1 MRLLKDQDLSNKN
14 VVVRLDLNVP
24 IQDKQIIDSTRII
37 SSVPTIK
44 YLVNKN
50 CKVLLTSHLGRPEE
64 GKFDED
70 LSMSPVAKKLS
81 EILNHEIDLIDS
93 LDSSDIFNTTQIQLL
108 ENLRFLIGE
117 KDNNEKLGN
126 QLANKGDVYI
136 FDAFGTAHRKQASTH
151 SAIQQAK
158 FSCAGLLLE
167 KEINSLNKAL
177 TSIENPF
184 TAVIAGSK
192 ISTKLELI
200 AHLNSKADFIIVGGG
215 IANTFMKSQGFDVGE
230 SLVENDMI
238 EIAKELFNSGK
249 IILPNKV
256 IVADSIDSNSSTTK
270 NIDSVS
276 GSDKIFDINLTS
288 NMSEILKNSKTIL
301 WNGPI
306 GVFEKEPFQKGT
318 HQLAKTIAGSKAFS
332 LAGGGETI
340 AAINKFINKDEVSYC
355 STGGGAFL
363 EFMEGK
369 ILPSIKAL
377 NAKNTEE

>member
-70 LSMSPVAKKLS
+70 FSMSPVAKKLS

-200 AHLNSKADFIIVGGG
+200 AHLNSKADFIVVGGG
-215 IANTFMKSQGFDVGE
+215 IANTFLKSQGFDVGE

-318 HQLAKTIAGSKAFS
+318 HQLAKTIAGSEAFS

-363 EFMEGK
+363 EYMEGK
-369 ILPSIKAL
+369 LLPSIEAL
-377 NAKNTEE
+377 GG

>member
-64 GKFDED
+64 GKFDQD
-70 LSMSPVAKKLS
+70 FSMSPVAKKLS

-200 AHLNSKADFIIVGGG
+200 AHLNSKADFIVVGGG
-215 IANTFMKSQGFDVGE
+215 IANTFLKSQGFDVGE

-306 GVFEKEPFQKGT
+306 GVFEKKPFQKGT
-318 HQLAKTIAGSKAFS
+318 HQLAKTIAGSDAFS
-332 LAGGGETI
+332 VAGGGETI

-363 EFMEGK
+363 EYMEGK
-369 ILPSIKAL
+369 LLPSIEAL
-377 NAKNTEE
+377 GG

>member
-64 GKFDED
+64 GKFDQD
-70 LSMSPVAKKLS
+70 FSMSPVAKKLS

-200 AHLNSKADFIIVGGG
+200 AHLNSKADFIVVGGG
-215 IANTFMKSQGFDVGE
+215 IANTFLKSQGFDVGE

-318 HQLAKTIAGSKAFS
+318 HQLAKTIAGSDAFS
-332 LAGGGETI
+332 VAGGGETI

-363 EFMEGK
+363 EYMEGK
-369 ILPSIKAL
+369 LLPSIEAL
-377 NAKNTEE
+377 GG

>member
-24 IQDKQIIDSTRII
+24 IQEKQIIDSTRII

-44 YLVNKN
+44 YLVDKN

-64 GKFDED
+64 GKFDQD
-70 LSMSPVAKKLS
+70 FSMFPVAKKLS
-81 EILNHEIDLIDS
+81 EILNYEIDLIDS

-200 AHLNSKADFIIVGGG
+200 AHLNSKADFIVVGGG
-215 IANTFMKSQGFDVGE
+215 IANTFLKSQGFDVGE

-318 HQLAKTIAGSKAFS
+318 HQLAKTIAGSEAFS

-363 EFMEGK
+363 EYMEGK
-369 ILPSIKAL
+369 LLPSIEAL
-377 NAKNTEE
+377 GG

>member
-1 MRLLKDQDLSNKN
+1 MRLLKDQNLSNKN

-37 SSVPTIK
+37 SSLPTIK

-64 GKFDED
+64 GKFDQNF
-70 LSMSPVAKKLS
+70 SMSLVAEKLS

-117 KDNNEKLGN
+117 KDNNEELGN
-126 QLANKGDVYI
+126 QLANRGDVYI
-136 FDAFGTAHRKQASTH
+136 FDAFGTAHRKQASTY

-215 IANTFMKSQGFDVGE
+215 IANTFLKSQGFNVGE

-238 EIAKELFNSGK
+238 EIAKELFSSRK

-256 IVADSIDSNSSTTK
+256 IVADSIDSNSSTIK

-276 GSDKIFDINLTS
+276 GTEKIFDINLTS

-318 HQLAKTIAGSKAFS
+318 HQLAKTIAGSEAFS

-363 EFMEGK
+363 EYMEGK
-369 ILPSIKAL
+369 LLPSIEAL
-377 NAKNTEE
+377 GG

>member
-44 YLVNKN
+44 YLVDKN

-64 GKFDED
+64 GKFDQD
-70 LSMSPVAKKLS
+70 FSMSPVAKKLS
-81 EILNHEIDLIDS
+81 EILNREIDLIDS

-158 FSCAGLLLE
+158 ISCAGLLLE

-215 IANTFMKSQGFDVGE
+215 IANTFLKSQGFDVGE

-270 NIDSVS
+270 NIDSVI
-276 GSDKIFDINLTS
+276 GLDKIFDINLTS
-288 NMSEILKNSKTIL
+288 NMSEILKKSKTIL

-318 HQLAKTIAGSKAFS
+318 HQLAKTIAGSEAFS

-363 EFMEGK
+363 EYMEGK
-369 ILPSIKAL
+369 LLPSIEAL
-377 NAKNTEE
+377 GG

>member
-44 YLVNKN
+44 YLVDKN

-64 GKFDED
+64 GKFDQD
-70 LSMSPVAKKLS
+70 FSMSPVAKKLS

-126 QLANKGDVYI
+126 KLANKGDVYI

-200 AHLNSKADFIIVGGG
+200 AHLNSKADFIVVGGG
-215 IANTFMKSQGFDVGE
+215 IANTFLKSQGFDVGE

-318 HQLAKTIAGSKAFS
+318 HQLAKTIAGSEAFS

-363 EFMEGK
+363 EYMEGK
-369 ILPSIKAL
+369 LLPSIEAL
-377 NAKNTEE
+377 GG

>member
-1 MRLLKDQDLSNKN
+1 MRLLKDQNLSNKN

-24 IQDKQIIDSTRII
+24 IQDNQIIDSTRII

-44 YLVNKN
+44 YLVDKN

-64 GKFDED
+64 GKFDQD
-70 LSMSPVAKKLS
+70 FSMSPVAKKLS

-108 ENLRFLIGE
+108 ENLRFLVGE

-158 FSCAGLLLE
+158 LSCAGLLLE
-167 KEINSLNKAL
+167 KEMNSLNKAL

-200 AHLNSKADFIIVGGG
+200 AHLNSKADFIVVGGG
-215 IANTFMKSQGFDVGE
+215 IANTFLKSQGFNVGE

-238 EIAKELFNSGK
+238 EIAKELFSSRK

-256 IVADSIDSNSSTTK
+256 IVADSIDSNSTTTK

-318 HQLAKTIAGSKAFS
+318 HQLAKTIAGSEAFS

-363 EFMEGK
+363 EYMEGK
-369 ILPSIKAL
+369 LLPSIEAL
-377 NAKNTEE
+377 GG

>member
-64 GKFDED
+64 GKFDQEF
-70 LSMSPVAKKLS
+70 SMSPVAEKLS

-93 LDSSDIFNTTQIQLL
+93 LESSDIFNTTQIQLL

-117 KDNNEKLGN
+117 RDNNEKLGN

-177 TSIENPF
+177 TFIENPF

-200 AHLNSKADFIIVGGG
+200 AHLNSKADFIVVGGG
-215 IANTFMKSQGFDVGE
+215 IANTFLKSQGFDVGE

-249 IILPNKV
+249 IMLPNKV

-318 HQLAKTIAGSKAFS
+318 YQLAKTIAGSEAFS

-363 EFMEGK
+363 EYMEGK
-369 ILPSIKAL
+369 LLPSIEAL
-377 NAKNTEE
+377 GG

>member
-44 YLVNKN
+44 YLVDKN

-64 GKFDED
+64 GKFDQD
-70 LSMSPVAKKLS
+70 FSMSPVAKKLS

-215 IANTFMKSQGFDVGE
+215 IANTFLKSQGFNVGE

-238 EIAKELFNSGK
+238 EIANELFNSGK

-318 HQLAKTIAGSKAFS
+318 HQLAKTIAGSEAFS

-363 EFMEGK
+363 EYMEGK
-369 ILPSIKAL
+369 LLPSIEAL
-377 NAKNTEE
+377 GG

>member
-1 MRLLKDQDLSNKN
+1 MRLLKDQNLSNKN

-24 IQDKQIIDSTRII
+24 IQDKRIIDSTRII
-37 SSVPTIK
+37 SSIPTIK
-44 YLVNKN
+44 YLVDKN

-64 GKFDED
+64 GKFDQD
-70 LSMSPVAKKLS
+70 FSMSPVAKKLS

-126 QLANKGDVYI
+126 ELANKGDVYI

-158 FSCAGLLLE
+158 LSCAGLLLE

-200 AHLNSKADFIIVGGG
+200 AHLNSKADFIVVGGG
-215 IANTFMKSQGFDVGE
+215 IANTFLKSQGFDVGE

-276 GSDKIFDINLTS
+276 ASDKIFDINLTS

-318 HQLAKTIAGSKAFS
+318 HQLAKTIAGSEAFS

-363 EFMEGK
+363 EYMEGK
-369 ILPSIKAL
+369 LLPSIEAL
-377 NAKNTEE
+377 GG

>member
-44 YLVNKN
+44 YLVDKN

-64 GKFDED
+64 GKFDQD
-70 LSMSPVAKKLS
+70 FSMSPVAEKLS

-200 AHLNSKADFIIVGGG
+200 AHLNSKADFIVVGGG
-215 IANTFMKSQGFDVGE
+215 IANTFLKSQGFDVGE

-301 WNGPI
+301 WNGPV

-318 HQLAKTIAGSKAFS
+318 HQLAKTIAGSEAFS

-363 EFMEGK
+363 EYMEGK
-369 ILPSIKAL
+369 LLPSIEAL
-377 NAKNTEE
+377 GG

>member
-14 VVVRLDLNVP
+14 VVLRLDLNVP
-24 IQDKQIIDSTRII
+24 IQEKLVLDSTRI
-37 SSVPTIK
+37 SASVPTIK
-44 YLVNKN
+44 YLLDKN

-64 GKFDED
+64 GKFDINF
-70 LSMSPVAKKLS
+70 SMHPVAEKLS

-93 LDSSDIFNTTQIQLL
+93 LSSSDIFNTTQIQLL
-108 ENLRFLIGE
+108 ENLRFLVGE
-117 KDNNEKLGN
+117 KDNNEELGN
-126 QLANKGDVYI
+126 QLANKGDIYI

-177 TSIENPF
+177 TSIESPF
-184 TAVIAGSK
+184 IAVIAGSK

-215 IANTFMKSQGFDVGE
+215 IANTFLKSQGFNVGE

-238 EIAKELFNSGK
+238 EIAEELFNSSK

-256 IVADSIDSNSSTTK
+256 IVADSIDSNYPTIK

-276 GSDKIFDINLTS
+276 SSDKIFDINLSS
-288 NMSEILKNSKTIL
+288 NMSEILKSSKTIL

-318 HQLAKTIAGSKAFS
+318 HQLATTIAKSKAFS

-363 EFMEGK
+363 EYMEGK
-369 ILPSIKAL
+369 ILPSIEAL
-377 NAKNTEE
+377 GG

>member
-64 GKFDED
+64 GKFDQD
-70 LSMSPVAKKLS
+70 FSMSPVAEKLS
-81 EILNHEIDLIDS
+81 KILNHEIDLIDS

-215 IANTFMKSQGFDVGE
+215 IANTFLKSQGFNVGE

-318 HQLAKTIAGSKAFS
+318 HQLAKTIAGSEAFS

-363 EFMEGK
+363 EYMEGK
-369 ILPSIKAL
+369 LLPSIEAL
-377 NAKNTEE
+377 GG

>member
-1 MRLLKDQDLSNKN
+1 MRLLKDRDLSNKN

-44 YLVNKN
+44 YLVDKN

-64 GKFDED
+64 GKFDQD
-70 LSMSPVAKKLS
+70 FSMSPVAKKLS

-126 QLANKGDVYI
+126 KLANKGDVYI

-200 AHLNSKADFIIVGGG
+200 AHLNSKADFIVVGGG
-215 IANTFMKSQGFDVGE
+215 IANTFLKSQGFDVGE

-318 HQLAKTIAGSKAFS
+318 HQLAKTIAGSEAFS

-363 EFMEGK
+363 EYMEGK
-369 ILPSIKAL
+369 LLPSIEAL
-377 NAKNTEE
+377 GG

>member
-24 IQDKQIIDSTRII
+24 IQEKQIIDSTRII

-44 YLVNKN
+44 YLVDKN
-50 CKVLLTSHLGRPEE
+50 CKILLTSHLGRPEE
-64 GKFDED
+64 GKFDQD
-70 LSMSPVAKKLS
+70 FSMFPVAKKLS

-215 IANTFMKSQGFDVGE
+215 IANTFLKSQGFDVGE

-276 GSDKIFDINLTS
+276 ASDKIFDINLTS

-318 HQLAKTIAGSKAFS
+318 HQLAKTIAGSEAFS

-363 EFMEGK
+363 EYMEGK
-369 ILPSIKAL
+369 LLPSIEAL
-377 NAKNTEE
+377 GG

>member
-44 YLVNKN
+44 YLVDKN

-64 GKFDED
+64 GKFDQD
-70 LSMSPVAKKLS
+70 FSMSPVAEKLS

-126 QLANKGDVYI
+126 QLAKKGDVYI
-136 FDAFGTAHRKQASTH
+136 FDAFGTAHRKQASTY

-215 IANTFMKSQGFDVGE
+215 IANTFLKSQGFDVGE

-238 EIAKELFNSGK
+238 EIAKELLNSGK

-306 GVFEKEPFQKGT
+306 GVFEKGPFQQGT
-318 HQLAKTIAGSKAFS
+318 RQLAKAIAESEAFS

-363 EFMEGK
+363 EYMEGK
-369 ILPSIKAL
+369 LLPSIEAL
-377 NAKNTEE
+377 GG

>member
-44 YLVNKN
+44 YLVDKN

-64 GKFDED
+64 GKFDQD
-70 LSMSPVAKKLS
+70 FSMSPVAKKLS

-136 FDAFGTAHRKQASTH
+136 FDAFGTAHRKQASTY

-215 IANTFMKSQGFDVGE
+215 IANTFLKSQGFNVGE

-256 IVADSIDSNSSTTK
+256 IVADSIDSNSTTTK

-318 HQLAKTIAGSKAFS
+318 HQLAKTIAGSEAFS

-363 EFMEGK
+363 EYMEGK
-369 ILPSIKAL
+369 LLPSIEAL
-377 NAKNTEE
+377 GG

>member
-14 VVVRLDLNVP
+14 VVLRLDLNVP
-24 IQDKQIIDSTRII
+24 IQDKRVLDSTRI
-37 SSVPTIK
+37 SASVPTIK
-44 YLVNKN
+44 YLLDKN

-64 GKFDED
+64 GKFDINF
-70 LSMSPVAKKLS
+70 SMHPVAEKLS

-93 LDSSDIFNTTQIQLL
+93 LSSSDIFNTTQIQLL
-108 ENLRFLIGE
+108 ENLRFLVGE
-117 KDNNEKLGN
+117 KDNNEELGN
-126 QLANKGDVYI
+126 QLANKGDIYI
-136 FDAFGTAHRKQASTH
+136 FDAFGTAHRKQASTY

-177 TSIENPF
+177 TSIESPF

-215 IANTFMKSQGFDVGE
+215 IANTFLKSQGFNVGE

-238 EIAKELFNSGK
+238 EIAEELFNSSK

-256 IVADSIDSNSSTTK
+256 IVADSIDSNYSTIK

-276 GSDKIFDINLTS
+276 SSDKIFDINLSS
-288 NMSEILKNSKTIL
+288 NMSEILKSSKTIL

-318 HQLAKTIAGSKAFS
+318 HQLATTIAKSKAFS

-363 EFMEGK
+363 EYMEGK
-369 ILPSIKAL
+369 ILPSIEAL
-377 NAKNTEE
+377 GG

>member
-64 GKFDED
+64 GKFDQD
-70 LSMSPVAKKLS
+70 FSMSPVAEKLS

-200 AHLNSKADFIIVGGG
+200 AHLNSKADFIVVGGG
-215 IANTFMKSQGFDVGE
+215 IANTFLKSQGFDVGE

-256 IVADSIDSNSSTTK
+256 IVSDSIDSNSSTTK

-318 HQLAKTIAGSKAFS
+318 HQLAKTIAGSEAFS

-363 EFMEGK
+363 EYMEGK
-369 ILPSIKAL
+369 LLPSIEAL
-377 NAKNTEE
+377 GG

>member
-64 GKFDED
+64 GKFDQD
-70 LSMSPVAKKLS
+70 FSMSPVAKKLS

-136 FDAFGTAHRKQASTH
+136 FDAFGTAHRKQASTY

-177 TSIENPF
+177 TYIENPF

-200 AHLNSKADFIIVGGG
+200 AHLNSKADFIVVGGG
-215 IANTFMKSQGFDVGE
+215 IANTFLKSQGFDVGE

-318 HQLAKTIAGSKAFS
+318 HQLAKTIAGSEAFS

-363 EFMEGK
+363 EYMEGK
-369 ILPSIKAL
+369 LLPSIEAL
-377 NAKNTEE
+377 GG

>member
-64 GKFDED
+64 GKFDQEF
-70 LSMSPVAKKLS
+70 SMSPVAEKLS

-93 LDSSDIFNTTQIQLL
+93 LESSDIFNTTQIQLL

-117 KDNNEKLGN
+117 RDNNEKLGN

-200 AHLNSKADFIIVGGG
+200 AHLNSKADFIVVGGG
-215 IANTFMKSQGFDVGE
+215 IANTFLKSQGFDVGE

-256 IVADSIDSNSSTTK
+256 IVSDSIDSNSSTTK
-270 NIDSVS
+270 NIDSVG

-318 HQLAKTIAGSKAFS
+318 HQLAKTIAGSEAFS

-363 EFMEGK
+363 EYMEGK
-369 ILPSIKAL
+369 LLPSIEAL
-377 NAKNTEE
+377 GG

>member
-44 YLVNKN
+44 YLVDKN

-64 GKFDED
+64 GKFDQD
-70 LSMSPVAKKLS
+70 FSMSPVAEKLS

-136 FDAFGTAHRKQASTH
+136 FDAFGTAHRKQASTY

-200 AHLNSKADFIIVGGG
+200 AHLNSKADFIITGGG
-215 IANTFMKSQGFDVGE
+215 IANTFLKSQGFNVGE

-256 IVADSIDSNSSTTK
+256 IVADSIDSNSSTIK

-288 NMSEILKNSKTIL
+288 NMSETLKNSKTIL

-318 HQLAKTIAGSKAFS
+318 HQLAKTIAGSEAFS

-363 EFMEGK
+363 EYMEGK
-369 ILPSIKAL
+369 LLPSIEAL
-377 NAKNTEE
+377 GG

>member
-64 GKFDED
+64 GKFDQD
-70 LSMSPVAKKLS
+70 LSMSPVAEKLS

-215 IANTFMKSQGFDVGE
+215 IANTFLKSQGFDVGE

-318 HQLAKTIAGSKAFS
+318 HQLAKTIAGSEAFS

-363 EFMEGK
+363 EYMEGK
-369 ILPSIKAL
+369 LLPSIEAL
-377 NAKNTEE
+377 GG

>member
-64 GKFDED
+64 GKFDQEF
-70 LSMSPVAKKLS
+70 SMSPVAEKLS

-93 LDSSDIFNTTQIQLL
+93 LESSDIFNTTQIQLL

-117 KDNNEKLGN
+117 RDNNEKLGN

-200 AHLNSKADFIIVGGG
+200 AHLNSKADFIVVGGG
-215 IANTFMKSQGFDVGE
+215 IANTFLKSQGFDVGE

-256 IVADSIDSNSSTTK
+256 IVSDSIDSNSSTTK

-318 HQLAKTIAGSKAFS
+318 HQLAKTIAGSEAFS

-363 EFMEGK
+363 EYMEGK
-369 ILPSIKAL
+369 LLPSIEAL
-377 NAKNTEE
+377 GG

>member
-44 YLVNKN
+44 YLVDKN

-64 GKFDED
+64 GKFDQD
-70 LSMSPVAKKLS
+70 FSMSPVAKKLS

-177 TSIENPF
+177 ISIKNPF

-200 AHLNSKADFIIVGGG
+200 AHLNSKADFIVVGGG
-215 IANTFMKSQGFDVGE
+215 IANTFLKSQGFDVGE

-256 IVADSIDSNSSTTK
+256 IVADSIDSNFSTTK

-306 GVFEKEPFQKGT
+306 GVFEKDPFQKGT
-318 HQLAKTIAGSKAFS
+318 HQLAKTIAGSEAFS

-363 EFMEGK
+363 EYMEGK
-369 ILPSIKAL
+369 LLPSIEAL
-377 NAKNTEE
+377 GG

>member
-64 GKFDED
+64 GKFDQD
-70 LSMSPVAKKLS
+70 LSMSPVAEKLS

-117 KDNNEKLGN
+117 RDNNEKLGN
-126 QLANKGDVYI
+126 QLANIGDVYI
-136 FDAFGTAHRKQASTH
+136 FDAFGTAHRKQASTY

-177 TSIENPF
+177 TNIENPF
-184 TAVIAGSK
+184 TAVIGGSK

-200 AHLNSKADFIIVGGG
+200 DHLNSKADFIIVGGG
-215 IANTFMKSQGFDVGE
+215 IVNTFLKSQGFNVGE

-238 EIAKELFNSGK
+238 EIANELFNSGK

-256 IVADSIDSNSSTTK
+256 IVADSIDSNSSTMK

-318 HQLAKTIAGSKAFS
+318 LQLAKTIAGSEAFS

-363 EFMEGK
+363 EYMEGK
-369 ILPSIKAL
+369 LLPSIEAL
-377 NAKNTEE
+377 GG

>member
-64 GKFDED
+64 GKFDQNF
-70 LSMSPVAKKLS
+70 SMSPVAEKLS

-158 FSCAGLLLE
+158 LSCAGLLLE

-200 AHLNSKADFIIVGGG
+200 AHLNSKADFIVVGGG
-215 IANTFMKSQGFDVGE
+215 IANTFLKSQGFDVGE

-256 IVADSIDSNSSTTK
+256 IVSDSIDSNSSTTK

-318 HQLAKTIAGSKAFS
+318 HQLAKTIAGSEAFS

-363 EFMEGK
+363 EYMEGK
-369 ILPSIKAL
+369 LLPSIEAL
-377 NAKNTEE
+377 GG

>member
-44 YLVNKN
+44 YLIDKN

-64 GKFDED
+64 GKFDQD
-70 LSMSPVAKKLS
+70 FSMSPVAKKLS

-177 TSIENPF
+177 ISIKNPF

-200 AHLNSKADFIIVGGG
+200 AHLNSKADFIVVGGG
-215 IANTFMKSQGFDVGE
+215 IANTFLKSQGFDVGE

-238 EIAKELFNSGK
+238 ETAKELFNSGK
-249 IILPNKV
+249 IILPDKV

-318 HQLAKTIAGSKAFS
+318 HQLAKTIAGSEAFS

-363 EFMEGK
+363 EYMEGK
-369 ILPSIKAL
+369 LLPSIEAL
-377 NAKNTEE
+377 GG

>member
-64 GKFDED
+64 GKFDQD
-70 LSMSPVAKKLS
+70 FSMSPVAKKLS

-215 IANTFMKSQGFDVGE
+215 IANTFLKSQGFDVGD

-318 HQLAKTIAGSKAFS
+318 HQLAKTIAGSEAFS

-363 EFMEGK
+363 EYMEGK
-369 ILPSIKAL
+369 LLPSIEAL
-377 NAKNTEE
+377 GG

>member
-1 MRLLKDQDLSNKN
+1 MRFLKDLDLSNKN
-14 VVVRLDLNVP
+14 VVLRLDLNVP
-24 IQDKQIIDSTRII
+24 IQDKRVLDPTRII

-44 YLVNKN
+44 YLVDKN

-64 GKFDED
+64 GAFDINF
-70 LSMSPVAKKLS
+70 SMRPVADKLS
-81 EILNHEIDLIDS
+81 EILNHEIDLINS
-93 LDSSDIFNTTQIQLL
+93 LASNDIFNTTQLQLL
-108 ENLRFLIGE
+108 ENLRFLVGE
-117 KDNNEKLGN
+117 KDNNEELGY

-177 TSIENPF
+177 TSVKSPF
-184 TAVIAGSK
+184 TAIIAGSK

-200 AHLNSKADFIIVGGG
+200 AHLNSKADSIIVGGG
-215 IANTFMKSQGFDVGE
+215 IANTFLKSQGFNVGE

-238 EIAKELFNSGK
+238 EIAVDLFNSGK

-256 IVADSIDSNSSTTK
+256 IVADSIDSNHSTTK
-270 NIDSVS
+270 NIDCVS
-276 GSDKIFDINLTS
+276 SSDKIFDINLSS
-288 NMSEILKNSKTIL
+288 NMSEILKSSKTIL

-306 GVFEKEPFQKGT
+306 GVFEKGPFQKGT
-318 HQLAKTIAGSKAFS
+318 HQLAKTIANSKAFS

-363 EFMEGK
+363 EYMEGK
-369 ILPSIKAL
+369 ILPSIEAL
-377 NAKNTEE
+377 GG

>member
-1 MRLLKDQDLSNKN
+1 MRLLKDQNLSNKN

-44 YLVNKN
+44 YLVDKN

-64 GKFDED
+64 GKFDQD
-70 LSMSPVAKKLS
+70 FSMSPVAKKLS

-93 LDSSDIFNTTQIQLL
+93 LDNSDIFNTTQIQLL

-215 IANTFMKSQGFDVGE
+215 IANTFLKSQGFDVGE

-318 HQLAKTIAGSKAFS
+318 HQLAKTIAGSEAFS

-363 EFMEGK
+363 EYMEGK
-369 ILPSIKAL
+369 LLPSIEAL
-377 NAKNTEE
+377 GG

>member
-64 GKFDED
+64 GKFDQD
-70 LSMSPVAKKLS
+70 FSMSPVAKKLS

-200 AHLNSKADFIIVGGG
+200 AHLNSKADFIVVGGG
-215 IANTFMKSQGFDVGE
+215 IANTFLKSQGFDVGE

-249 IILPNKV
+249 IILPDKV

-276 GSDKIFDINLTS
+276 GSDKIFDISLTS

-318 HQLAKTIAGSKAFS
+318 HQLAKTIAGSEAFS

-363 EFMEGK
+363 EYMEGK
-369 ILPSIKAL
+369 LLPSIEAL
-377 NAKNTEE
+377 GG

>member
-44 YLVNKN
+44 YLVDKN

-64 GKFDED
+64 GKFDQD
-70 LSMSPVAKKLS
+70 FSMSPVVEKLS

-158 FSCAGLLLE
+158 ISCAGLLLE

-177 TSIENPF
+177 TFIENPF

-200 AHLNSKADFIIVGGG
+200 AHLNSKADFIVVGGG
-215 IANTFMKSQGFDVGE
+215 IANTFLKSQGFDVGE

-256 IVADSIDSNSSTTK
+256 IVADSIDSNYSNTK

-318 HQLAKTIAGSKAFS
+318 YQLAKTIAGSEAFS

-363 EFMEGK
+363 EYMEGK
-369 ILPSIKAL
+369 LLPSIEAL
-377 NAKNTEE
+377 GG

>member
-64 GKFDED
+64 GKFDQD
-70 LSMSPVAKKLS
+70 FSMSPVAKKLS

-108 ENLRFLIGE
+108 ENLRFFIGE

-158 FSCAGLLLE
+158 ISCAGLLLE

-215 IANTFMKSQGFDVGE
+215 IANTFLKSQGFDVGE

-318 HQLAKTIAGSKAFS
+318 HQLAKTIAESEAFS

-363 EFMEGK
+363 EYMEGK
-369 ILPSIKAL
+369 LLPSIEAL
-377 NAKNTEE
+377 GG

>member
-44 YLVNKN
+44 YLVDKN

-64 GKFDED
+64 GKFDQD
-70 LSMSPVAKKLS
+70 FSMSPVAKKLS

-158 FSCAGLLLE
+158 FSSAGLLLE

-200 AHLNSKADFIIVGGG
+200 THLNSKADFIVVGGG
-215 IANTFMKSQGFDVGE
+215 IANTFLKSQGFDVGE

-318 HQLAKTIAGSKAFS
+318 HQLAKTIAGSEAFS

-363 EFMEGK
+363 EYMEGK
-369 ILPSIKAL
+369 LLPSIEAL
-377 NAKNTEE
+377 GG

>member
-64 GKFDED
+64 GKFDKD
-70 LSMSPVAKKLS
+70 LSMSPVAEKLS

-136 FDAFGTAHRKQASTH
+136 FDAFGTAHRKQASTY

-158 FSCAGLLLE
+158 LSCAGLLLE

-215 IANTFMKSQGFDVGE
+215 IANTFLKSQGFDVGE

-318 HQLAKTIAGSKAFS
+318 HQLAKTIAGSEAFS

-363 EFMEGK
+363 EYMEGK
-369 ILPSIKAL
+369 LLPSIEAL
-377 NAKNTEE
+377 GG

>member
-1 MRLLKDQDLSNKN
+1 MRLLKDQNLSNKN

-44 YLVNKN
+44 YLVDKN

-64 GKFDED
+64 GKFDQD
-70 LSMSPVAKKLS
+70 FSMSPVAKKLS

-158 FSCAGLLLE
+158 LSCAGLLLE

-200 AHLNSKADFIIVGGG
+200 AHLNSKADFIVVGGG
-215 IANTFMKSQGFDVGE
+215 IANTFLKSQGFDVGE

-318 HQLAKTIAGSKAFS
+318 HQLAKTIAGSDAFS
-332 LAGGGETI
+332 VAGGGETI

-363 EFMEGK
+363 EYMEGK
-369 ILPSIKAL
+369 LLPSIEAL
-377 NAKNTEE
+377 GG

>member
-64 GKFDED
+64 GKFDQD
-70 LSMSPVAKKLS
+70 FSMSPVAKKLS

-136 FDAFGTAHRKQASTH
+136 FDAFGTAHRKQASTY

-200 AHLNSKADFIIVGGG
+200 AHLNSKADFIIAGGG
-215 IANTFMKSQGFDVGE
+215 IANTFLKSQGFNVGE

-306 GVFEKEPFQKGT
+306 GVFEKESFQKGT
-318 HQLAKTIAGSKAFS
+318 HQLAKTIAGSEAFS

-363 EFMEGK
+363 EYMEGK
-369 ILPSIKAL
+369 LLPSIEAL
-377 NAKNTEE
+377 GG